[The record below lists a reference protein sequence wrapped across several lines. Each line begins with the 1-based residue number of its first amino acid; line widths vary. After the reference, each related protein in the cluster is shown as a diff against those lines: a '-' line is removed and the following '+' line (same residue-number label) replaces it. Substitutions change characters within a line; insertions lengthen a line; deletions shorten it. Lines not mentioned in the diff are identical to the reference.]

1 MPDPQADS
9 MSKMGGIA
17 TNRADDGSAR
27 AGAESRTIY
36 RSDTLLVRTVAGA
49 DQSGWIVSF
58 DHFRNEPGFAQ
69 QGFGEAFLRDEG
81 YSAIHILCCDNRWY
95 QYPDML
101 RACAAVRQALAGAE
115 RVLTY
120 GSSMGGYAALRL
132 GRAVGAT
139 AMLAISPQYSIDP
152 AKAPWEWRWNQYKDA
167 LCRSGWLEEVDG
179 PIDSKITPYIAFD
192 PTDLDLQHVER
203 IERDIR
209 IRRLAFRHV
218 GHPVTGYLG
227 EIDLLRPLL
236 RAIYD
241 GGDALAVARMA
252 RERRRTSSF
261 YLGTL
266 ASKQPACRLTSAI
279 RLAERAVAHQPH
291 GPMGY
296 YNLAKLMT
304 RAGRHQEAVAIH
316 TRVAEMTGLAAMYL
330 PDHAEALAAAG
341 DLEGAAAVATETASK
356 LPEAGHIHMWHA
368 ELLWRVGDHGG
379 ALEAARRAVAIDP
392 NPSFRSSL
400 EQFETELA
408 QSQRKRR
415 SLARGFAWIRR
426 LSDGLAAG
434 IFGWLPGQKFRIT
447 ARKAS
452 P

>member
-1 MPDPQADS
+1 

-36 RSDTLLVRTVAGA
+36 RSDTLLVRTVVGA
-49 DQSGWIVSF
+49 DRSGWIVSF

-101 RACAAVRQALAGAE
+101 RACAAVRQAVAGAE

-139 AMLAISPQYSIDP
+139 ATLAISPQYSIDP

-179 PIDSKITPYIAFD
+179 PIDSVIAPYVAFD

-203 IERDIR
+203 VERDIR
-209 IRRLAFRHV
+209 IRRLALRHV

-236 RAIYD
+236 RAIYE

-279 RLAERAVAHQPH
+279 RLAERAVVHQPH

-304 RAGRHQEAVAIH
+304 RAGRHEEAVAIH
-316 TRVAEMTGLAAMYL
+316 ACVAEMTGRAAMYL

-368 ELLWRVGDHGG
+368 ELLWRVGDQEG

-392 NPSFRSSL
+392 NPPFRASL
-400 EQFETELA
+400 ARFEAELA

-415 SLARGFAWIRR
+415 VPARGFAWIRR
-426 LSDGLAAG
+426 RSAHLAAR

>member
-1 MPDPQADS
+1 MPNPQADS
-9 MSKMGGIA
+9 MSKTGGIA
-17 TNRADDGSAR
+17 TNCADNGSVR
-27 AGAESRTIY
+27 GGTESWTIY
-36 RSDTLLVRTVAGA
+36 QSDTLLVRAVAGT
-49 DQSGWIVSF
+49 DRSGWIVSF
-58 DHFRNEPGFAQ
+58 DHFRNEPGFSQ

-81 YSAIHILCCDNRWY
+81 YSAVHILCCDNRWY

-101 RACAAVRQALAGAE
+101 RACAAVRQTLAGAQ
-115 RVLTY
+115 RIVTY

-132 GRAVGAT
+132 GKAVGAT
-139 AMLAISPQYSIDP
+139 AALAISPQYSIDP

-179 PIDSKITPYIAFD
+179 PIDSAIVPYVAFD
-192 PTDLDLQHVER
+192 PADLDLRHVER
-203 IERDIR
+203 IETDIR
-209 IRRLAFRHV
+209 IRRLTFRHV

-236 RAIYD
+236 RAIYE
-241 GGDALAVARMA
+241 GGDAFAVARKA
-252 RERRRTSSF
+252 RERRRKSSF

-266 ASKQPACRLTSAI
+266 ASKQPAHRLNGAI
-279 RLAERAVAHQPH
+279 RLAERAVVHQPH

-304 RAGRHQEAVAIH
+304 RAGRHEEAVAIH
-316 TRVAEMTGLAAMYL
+316 ARVAEMTGRAAMYL

-341 DLEGAAAVATETASK
+341 DMAGATAIAAETATK
-356 LPEAGHIHMWHA
+356 LPQAGHIHVWHA
-368 ELLWRVGDHGG
+368 QLLWRVGDHGG
-379 ALEAARRAVAIDP
+379 ALDAARRAVAIDP
-392 NPSFRSSL
+392 NPSFRASL
-400 EQFETELA
+400 ARFENELA
-408 QSQRKRR
+408 QAQRKRR
-415 SLARGFAWIRR
+415 ALARGFAWIRR
-426 LSDGLAAG
+426 LSAHLAAR